1 MELRTEQEGPLP
13 RISARGPMTPED
25 NSRLLEEIKG
35 VFADGEAHLLV
46 LCEADLELLQTSSEN
61 HALQSQTRNFFSQVR
76 GGALAMVCLNDVM
89 FAVCRQF
96 QLMATS
102 SRARLEVF
110 RTEMEGREWLV
121 ERKAFAAR
129 GKSTV

>member
-1 MELRTEQEGPLP
+1 
-13 RISARGPMTPED
+13 MTPED
-25 NSRLLEEIKG
+25 NSRMIEEIKG
-35 VFADGEAHLLV
+35 VFADGEAYLLV
-46 LCEADLELLQTSSEN
+46 LCGADLELLQTSSEN
-61 HALQSQTRNFFSQVR
+61 HALQSQARNFFSQVR

-110 RTEMEGREWLV
+110 RSEAEGLDWLV

-129 GKSTV
+129 GESTVR